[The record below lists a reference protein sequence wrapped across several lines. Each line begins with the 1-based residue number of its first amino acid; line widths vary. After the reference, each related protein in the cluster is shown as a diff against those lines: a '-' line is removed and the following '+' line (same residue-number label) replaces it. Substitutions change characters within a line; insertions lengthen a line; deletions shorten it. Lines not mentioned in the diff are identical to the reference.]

1 MPQLI
6 PEELSASTPPR
17 VHATDDAGSGP
28 SLRPYLARTELTA
41 TIVAPGW
48 TRTLRPPS
56 STSMPRKDRRVS
68 TMTPF
73 VKPCPDRLVPPE
85 RKLTATLWRLA
96 AAMAAATS
104 EVDPARTR
112 TLGVS
117 R

>member
-1 MPQLI
+1 MPQLM
-6 PEELSASTPPR
+6 PEELSARTPPK
-17 VHATDDAGSGP
+17 VHATDEAGSGP
-28 SLRPYLARTELTA
+28 SLRPYLARTALTA
-41 TIVAPGW
+41 TTVAPGW

-56 STSMPRKDRRVS
+56 RTSMPRNDLRVS

-73 VKPCPDRLVPPE
+73 VRPCPDRLVPPE

-112 TLGVS
+112 TPGV
-117 R
+117 RR